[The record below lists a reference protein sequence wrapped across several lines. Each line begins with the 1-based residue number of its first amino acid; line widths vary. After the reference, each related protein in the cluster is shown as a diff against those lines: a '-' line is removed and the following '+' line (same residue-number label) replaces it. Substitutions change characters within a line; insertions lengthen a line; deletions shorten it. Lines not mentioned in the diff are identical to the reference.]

1 MKEFDERFGRATV
14 NPYLRLGGVLRE
26 SLSDIVSRARWDISQ
41 VGRDSRSALL
51 AARDSHLGQKAVII
65 CNGPS
70 LNQTNLE
77 QLAGVF
83 TFGLNKINLL
93 FERSSFRPSCVVA
106 VNPHV
111 LEQNADFYNTTDLP
125 LFLHKDALK
134 WVNARRGVS
143 FLHSVEQRKFAR
155 DCSMSLHQGST
166 VTYVAMQLAYH
177 MGFKKVALVGCDHNF
192 AEKGPP
198 NKTVVAGAAD
208 SSHFDPNYFAG
219 GVKWQLPDLIQS
231 EISYITAR
239 DVYENTGRELYNSTI
254 GGKLEVLE
262 RMSLEDFLRV

>member
-1 MKEFDERFGRATV
+1 MDINNRFGRPTV
-14 NPYLRLGGVLRE
+14 NPYLRLGGVLKE
-26 SLSDIVSRARWDISQ
+26 SAHDIASRLKWDLSSEGRSSRRRLIDF
-41 VGRDSRSALL
+41 
-51 AARDSHLGQKAVII
+51 RDSHVGQKAVII

-70 LNQTNLE
+70 LNQIDLS
-77 QLAGVF
+77 LLDGVF

-93 FERSSFRPSCVVA
+93 FGRSAFRPSCVVA

-111 LEQNADFYNTTDLP
+111 LEQNADFYNTSDLP
-125 LFLHKDALK
+125 LFLHKDALQ
-134 WVNARRGVS
+134 WTGPRDNIA
-143 FLHSVEQRKFAR
+143 FLHTVEQKKFAR

-177 MGFKKVALVGCDHNF
+177 MGFTKVALIGCDHNF

-198 NKTVVAGAAD
+198 NKTVQAGAAD
-208 SSHFDPNYFAG
+208 GSHFDPNYFAG

-239 DVYENTGRELYNSTI
+239 DVYENTDRMLVNSTI

-262 RMSLEDFLRV
+262 RMTLEDFLK